1 MEEQFTFND
10 LIIETFNKSKV
21 PMSAREI
28 WDKAV
33 DLGLDRRLSS
43 KGKTPWL
50 TISAMIYTNMK
61 DFQDS
66 SQFLKVSKR
75 PTKFILRSLDT
86 DPIKTQELIKL
97 QEKNEDENRAKSKF
111 SERDIHP
118 LLVKYVYSNQ
128 HFNCYTKTIFHEN
141 SIKKTRGANEWLH
154 PDLVGVYFP
163 FNDYSKETRDLQT
176 SLSVSSIKLYAFEL
190 KIHINYT
197 NLRQSFFQAVS
208 NSSWAN
214 EGYLVCLDFDD
225 DPDFRNELQRL
236 SNSFG
241 IGIIKLN
248 VESINESDVVF
259 PARSKEIIDW
269 DTVNRLAEDSPD
281 FKRFISN
288 LVEDIKL
295 GKIKSNYDKV
305 MNDEEFNKY
314 LREKKII

>member
-1 MEEQFTFND
+1 
-10 LIIETFNKSKV
+10 
-21 PMSAREI
+21 
-28 WDKAV
+28 
-33 DLGLDRRLSS
+33 
-43 KGKTPWL
+43 
-50 TISAMIYTNMK
+50 MK

-248 VESINESDVVF
+248 VKSINESDVVF

>member
-1 MEEQFTFND
+1 M
-10 LIIETFNKSKV
+10 
-21 PMSAREI
+21 
-28 WDKAV
+28 
-33 DLGLDRRLSS
+33 
-43 KGKTPWL
+43 
-50 TISAMIYTNMK
+50 
-61 DFQDS
+61 
-66 SQFLKVSKR
+66 
-75 PTKFILRSLDT
+75 
-86 DPIKTQELIKL
+86 
-97 QEKNEDENRAKSKF
+97 
-111 SERDIHP
+111 
-118 LLVKYVYSNQ
+118 
-128 HFNCYTKTIFHEN
+128 
-141 SIKKTRGANEWLH
+141 
-154 PDLVGVYFP
+154 YFP

-248 VESINESDVVF
+248 VKSINESDVVF